1 MLLQIEERSPQGPPP
16 SGLTPWA
23 LGFRP
28 FYLGASIYAA
38 LAVPL
43 WALGFAGWLPVASLG
58 LDPLGHAHEMV
69 FGYALAVIVGFL
81 FTAGRQWSGQPT
93 PTGLPL
99 AALFALWLSARVL
112 AWVPTGH
119 GTPWATIGSMA
130 ADLLF
135 AWGAAYGLGRAL
147 RRGSNRRNDFFIVVL
162 VGLGLAG
169 TLLQAA
175 RLGLLALSPG
185 FGRAALQLGLDGVLF
200 VMVVMSGRVV
210 PMFTHNSV
218 PTTQVR
224 RLPLLERAAPGG
236 VLALIAADTLSAA
249 GLTPIHG
256 GPLALL
262 LIATATA
269 LAVRQGFWQPWR
281 TLGTPLV
288 WILHAACAWL
298 PLHLLLRALAELG
311 LISPSVATHALT
323 AGALGALTLGMMT
336 RTARGHTGQPLRADR
351 WDVSIYC
358 AILSSGALR
367 VGLPL
372 LWPASLPVAVL
383 LSAGLWCL
391 AFSLYA
397 LRYGPW
403 LLRPRADGRPG

>member
-1 MLLQIEERSPQGPPP
+1 MLLQIEERAPQGPPP

-28 FYLGASIYAA
+28 FYLGASIFAA

-43 WALGFAGWLPVASLG
+43 WALGFAGWLPTSMAWG

-93 PTGLPL
+93 PTGMAL
-99 AALFALWLSARVL
+99 AALFGLWALARVL
-112 AWVPTGH
+112 GFVPT
-119 GTPWATIGSMA
+119 AA
-130 ADLLF
+130 ALLALVADLAF
-135 AWGAAYGLGRAL
+135 AWGAAFGLGRAL

-162 VGLGLAG
+162 IVLGLVGAMV
-169 TLLQAA
+169 QAA
-175 RLGLLALSPG
+175 RIGLLSPAPG
-185 FGRAALQLGLDGVLF
+185 FGRTALQLGLDGVLF

-218 PTTQVR
+218 PTAQVR
-224 RLPLLERAAPGG
+224 RLPLLERMAPGG
-236 VLALIAADTLSAA
+236 VLALIAADALAA
-249 GLTPIHG
+249 TGLAPIHG
-256 GPLALL
+256 GPLTLL
-262 LIATATA
+262 LLATASA
-269 LAVRQGFWQPWR
+269 LAVRQWLWQPWR

-288 WILHAACAWL
+288 WVLHAACAWL
-298 PLHLLLRALAELG
+298 PLHLGLRALAEVG
-311 LISPSVATHALT
+311 LIAPSIATHALT

-336 RTARGHTGQPLRADR
+336 RTARGHTGQMLRADR
-351 WDVSIYC
+351 WDIAIYA
-358 AILSSGALR
+358 AILSSGVLR

-372 LWPASLPVAVL
+372 LWPASLPAAAL
-383 LSAGLWCL
+383 LSAALWSL
-391 AFSLYA
+391 AFTLYA

-403 LLRPRADGRPG
+403 LMRPRADGKPG